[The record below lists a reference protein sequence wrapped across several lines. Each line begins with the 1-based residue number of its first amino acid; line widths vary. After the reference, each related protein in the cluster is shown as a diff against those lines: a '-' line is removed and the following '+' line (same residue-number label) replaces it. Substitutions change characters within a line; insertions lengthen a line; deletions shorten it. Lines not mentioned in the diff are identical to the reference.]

1 MDKGTIMTGKPTVIT
16 TIEITKEAARTL
28 KEIAKTIQSESIV
41 ARRLPSMKETVDL
54 LLAES
59 ERTGQDGYDRRR
71 NVRQLRAL
79 AKHLSDEKTGLVDA
93 LTRLQVHYDRQAD
106 RVQRLVEKRRRIA
119 EENERL
125 RARD

>member
-1 MDKGTIMTGKPTVIT
+1 MDRGTIMTGKPTVIT

-93 LTRLQVHYDRQAD
+93 LTRLQVHYDRQAG
-106 RVQRLVEKRRRIA
+106 RVQRLVEKSRRLA